1 MKGAVMADEEFVT
14 RREFDMA
21 REYERQLREADQR
34 AIAIKQDADD
44 RAKILQQG
52 TDRDYRASSNEWR
65 GESGDRAATYV
76 TRAEMKPLQD
86 YVMSQQGRSAGI
98 SALQVLLFSL
108 AGLAIA
114 ALGVALAIAR

>member
-1 MKGAVMADEEFVT
+1 MADEEFVT